1 MSITEL
7 HGGSTPEPL
16 APADGPAPVARRTPA
31 WAALLLRLHFY
42 AGILVAPFL
51 FVAALTGLAYT
62 VTPQLDRVVYGD
74 LLTAA
79 PDGPPK
85 SLAEQVAAARAAHPE
100 GTVAAVL
107 PGTDGATTRVVF
119 AQPDLGDREHTV
131 YVDPHT
137 ARVEG
142 QLTTWFDATPVTTWL
157 DDLHRNLHLGDL
169 GRHYSEIAASWLW
182 LLAVGGVVLWWRRRG
197 AARTRVRHLLVPDLS
212 ARRGVRRTRAW
223 HATTGVWLAVGLLF
237 LSATGLTWSRYAGG
251 HFGSALDAL
260 RAGTPEI
267 STSLTG
273 APPPAAG
280 EHQHGGVTAG
290 PADPATF
297 DRVLAA
303 ATDAGLAGP
312 MRISPA
318 EEPGDAWT
326 VAQTD
331 NTWPVARDRIAVDPV
346 SGTVTARSDFADW
359 PLLAQLSS
367 LGVQAHMGL
376 LFGPVNQVLL
386 AALALGLLCVVVW
399 GYRMW
404 WQRRPTRADRRAAVG
419 VPPARGGLR
428 GLPWW
433 ALLPGLAL
441 TAAVGWA
448 LPWFGGP
455 LLAFVVVDVVLG
467 ALARRRRRAAPVSPA
482 PAGG

>member
-7 HGGSTPEPL
+7 PDGSTSEPL
-16 APADGPAPVARRTPA
+16 TPAARRNPA
-31 WAALLLRLHFY
+31 WAAFLLRLHFY
-42 AGILVAPFL
+42 AGVLVAPFL
-51 FVAALTGLAYT
+51 LVAALTGLAYT
-62 VTPQLDRVVYGD
+62 VAPQLDRALYGD
-74 LLTAA
+74 VLTAA
-79 PDGPPK
+79 PGGSPK
-85 SLAEQVAAARAAHPE
+85 PLAEQVAAARAAHPE

-119 AQPDLGDREHTV
+119 AQPDLGDRQHTV

-142 QLTTWFDATPVTTWL
+142 QLTTWFDYTPVTTWL

-182 LLAVGGVVLWWRRRG
+182 ILAVGGVVLWWRRRG
-197 AARTRVRHLLVPDLS
+197 VACARVRHLLVPDLS

-223 HATTGVWLAVGLLF
+223 HAATGVWLAVGLLF

-273 APPPAAG
+273 APPSGGG

-290 PADPATF
+290 SADPAAF

-303 ATDAGLAGP
+303 ATGAGLTGP
-312 MRISPA
+312 MRIVPA
-318 EEPGDAWT
+318 EASGDAWT

-331 NTWPVARDRIAVDPV
+331 STWPVGRDRIAVDPV
-346 SGTVTARSDFADW
+346 AGTVTARSDFADW
-359 PLLAQLSS
+359 PLLAKLSS
-367 LGVQAHMGL
+367 LGVAAHMGL

-386 AALALGLLCVVVW
+386 AALALGLLCVIVW

-419 VPPARGGLR
+419 APPARGGLR

-433 ALLPGLAL
+433 ALPPGLAL
-441 TAAVGWA
+441 TVAVGWA

-467 ALARRRRRAAPVSPA
+467 ALARRRRRAVPVSPA